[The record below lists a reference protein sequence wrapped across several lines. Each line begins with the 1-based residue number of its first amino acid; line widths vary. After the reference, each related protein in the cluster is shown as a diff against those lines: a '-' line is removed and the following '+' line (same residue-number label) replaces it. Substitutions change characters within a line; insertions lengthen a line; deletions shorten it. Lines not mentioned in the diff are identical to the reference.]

1 MPSTQPVLL
10 LDIMSTVVRDPYQ
23 DAIPEFFDMSL
34 DELEDVKDPSAWVD
48 FERGL
53 IDEPTFF
60 ERYLDGLSEARRERF
75 RQHLYEAYE
84 FIPGMQALL
93 EDLAEAGVNMHA
105 LSNYPIW
112 WKIIDEKLDVR
123 QYLDWTF
130 VSARTG
136 FRKPEAEA
144 YLTAARTLKV
154 DPWDCLFVDDRE
166 LNCNGARACA
176 MSAIRFEGAEHLRAR
191 LAEVYPIDG
200 NDA

>member
-1 MPSTQPVLL
+1 MPSTHPVLL
-10 LDIMSTVVRDPYQ
+10 LDIMSTVVEDPYH

-34 DELEDVKDPSAWVD
+34 EALNQQKDPSAWVD

-60 ERYLDGLSEARRERF
+60 DRYLDGLSDPDREAFRE
-75 RQHLYEAYE
+75 HLHDAYE
-84 FIPGMQALL
+84 FVPGMKALL
-93 EDLAEAGVNMHA
+93 EDLAQAGVDMHA

-112 WKIIDEKLDVR
+112 WKIIDRKLDIR
-123 QYLDWTF
+123 RYLDWTF
-130 VSARTG
+130 VSCRTG

-176 MSAIRFEGAEHLRAR
+176 MSAIRFEDADTLRAR
-191 LAEVYPIDG
+191 LAKVYPIE
-200 NDA
+200 APA